1 MKHPNGTTS
10 APANGGVT
18 NPPASAAANGD
29 WRRKYGGWMAVI
41 VVLAVLC
48 VIPFH
53 MGLSRVDTAT
63 VFFIS
68 VILAVSY
75 RLLTTT
81 GDWGF
86 AHIIFQGVGAYAAA
100 LLGKHAGIP
109 FIVMVPLAGLVTAA
123 VGAIV
128 MYPMLR
134 TKGFGFFITSFAF
147 GELIR
152 MIWVKVKD
160 PFGGVG
166 GIINIPAP
174 ELFGLKLF
182 SLVNYYF
189 ACMAFMVISVFI
201 MWRLDRSRIGN
212 AWKSIHTDHM
222 LAECMGVNVAR
233 YRTLAFAVGSFFAG
247 IAGALVAYRLGSID
261 PHNFNINEMIY
272 LVIWVVVGGAVIF
285 WGPLIGVTLLT
296 VVFELSRELEE
307 WRPMMF
313 GGILILS
320 LIFLPGGI
328 ESLLPA
334 LRRPPSEH
342 YARFRKWLTTVRPG

>member
-1 MKHPNGTTS
+1 MADTP
-10 APANGGVT
+10 
-18 NPPASAAANGD
+18 AAANIH
-29 WRRKYGGWMAVI
+29 WRQKYGGWMAVI
-41 VVLAVLC
+41 AILAVLC
-48 VIPFH
+48 ILPFH

-75 RLLTTT
+75 RLVTTT

-86 AHIIFQGVGAYAAA
+86 SHIIFQGVGAYAAA

-109 FIVMVPLAGLVTAA
+109 FIVMIPLAGLITAA
-123 VGAIV
+123 IGAMV
-128 MYPMLR
+128 MFPMLR

-147 GELIR
+147 GEFIR
-152 MIWVKVKD
+152 MIWIKANN
-160 PFGGVG
+160 PFGGTG
-166 GIINIPAP
+166 GIINIPMP

-189 ACMAFMVISVFI
+189 ACMAFMVVSVFI

-212 AWKSIHTDHM
+212 AWKSIHTDDM

-233 YRTLAFAVGSFFAG
+233 YRTLGFMVGCFFAG
-247 IAGALVAYRLGSID
+247 IAGALLAYRLGAIS
-261 PHNFNINEMIY
+261 PHNFNINEMVY
-272 LVIWVVVGGAVIF
+272 VVIWVVVGGAATF

-296 VVFELSRELEE
+296 IVFEASREFAE
-307 WRPMMF
+307 WRPMIF

-328 ESLLPA
+328 EGLLPS
-334 LRRPPSEH
+334 LRRPPREH
-342 YARFRKWLTTVRPG
+342 YARFRNWLTTFWPSRGV